1 MSDLVK
7 IQIPFS
13 GFYESIH
20 DGEIDR
26 ALEDGFNYDYEKDE
40 EKEPDNDA
48 IWEADIDHEAIRKEY
63 CQAFVAALGDKY
75 DLTLTFDEMTSP
87 REYNF
92 STDRLF
98 CLIPREQIDKIR
110 KEVEAHEDYPQL
122 IKDRFTSYDGF
133 HSFYSNDYKNEEW
146 TRETLDECQY
156 EVLIEFWLDKVSDE
170 TSAEG
175 WHMEEWYLTNDFE
188 MGNWDS
194 IIAAHGKVEEQI
206 KENIKKDVANDINKA
221 IDWIDN
227 EFMGEHNMP
236 SYAYEAVQ
244 ELKSAIKKLG
254 VSNVS

>member
-20 DGEIDR
+20 DGEIDK
-26 ALEDGFNYDYEKDE
+26 ALENGFNYDYETDS
-40 EKEPDNDA
+40 EKEPDSDA
-48 IWEADIDHEAIRKEY
+48 IWQADIDHNAIRKEY
-63 CQAFVAALGDKY
+63 CQAFIAALGDKY

-87 REYNF
+87 KEYNF

-98 CLIPREQIDKIR
+98 CLIPREEINKIR

-133 HSFYSNDYKNEEW
+133 HSFCSNDYQNEEW

-170 TSAEG
+170 TGPEG

-188 MGNWDS
+188 MCNWDS
-194 IIAAHGKVEEQI
+194 IIAAHEKVEEQI
-206 KENIKKDVANDINKA
+206 RENIKKDVANDINKA
-221 IDWIDN
+221 INSIDT
-227 EFMGEHNMP
+227 EYGGEYNMP
-236 SYAYEAVQ
+236 SFALEAV
-244 ELKSAIKKLG
+244 LDMKSAIIKLEAK
-254 VSNVS
+254 